1 MADYSSKF
9 EREDGSIGFVASDGS
24 EFDTRPAAYRHSK
37 RLEEEEAP
45 DVVADSEPPAEPDDA
60 WTTFEWDSGSP
71 PSDTVPALLKRV
83 TPAGDPGRKKSKR
96 ELKAERQTN
105 SAILGILYRS
115 GDHLMTR
122 YRRVMLEDP
131 KAEAISHSDEDYV
144 WISGVT
150 NAALE
155 DNGLSIGSAIG
166 STHIALIANGAWFGT
181 PLYRIHRESEKSPFK
196 GRVGGTVRRF
206 LERMPVIGPRLRRRS
221 TGQPILE
228 AEEIANDE
236 TR

>member
-9 EREDGSIGFVASDGS
+9 EREDGSVGFRASDGS

-37 RLEEEEAP
+37 GLEQEAP
-45 DVVADSEPPAEPDDA
+45 DAVADSEPPAEPDDA
-60 WTTFEWDSGSP
+60 WTSFDFGSDTIP
-71 PSDTVPALLKRV
+71 TETVPALLKRV

-105 SAILGILYRS
+105 SAILGIVYRS
-115 GDHLMTR
+115 GDHLLTG

-131 KAEAISHSDEDYV
+131 GAEPITHSDEDYV

-155 DNGLSIGSAIG
+155 DNGFSIGSAIG
-166 STHIALIANGAWFGT
+166 TTHIAILANSWWFGS
-181 PLYRIHRESEKSPFK
+181 PLYRIHQESEKSPFK

-206 LERMPVIGPRLRRRS
+206 LERLPVIGPRLRRRA
-221 TGQPILE
+221 TAPPPPELE
-228 AEEIANDE
+228 E
-236 TR
+236 TVDVDAR